1 LRRTHPAA
9 LRAGVK
15 AARSDARVRL
25 GNSYCCAMKRLRCRL
40 GRHRYRRLRNE
51 DGEFYDKCKDCGKFR
66 DVPRT
71 PTGLIGL

>member
-1 LRRTHPAA
+1 
-9 LRAGVK
+9 
-15 AARSDARVRL
+15 
-25 GNSYCCAMKRLRCRL
+25 MKRLRCRL